1 MGPTLGEF
9 KRANEG
15 DCAMA
20 TLQPG
25 SKGCVQVTQGM
36 KFTCKVQV
44 RIILSFCRL
53 FHTDLINREVQDT
66 LYLFLARSLFLV
78 WQARNKAHTIL

>member
-1 MGPTLGEF
+1 MP
-9 KRANEG
+9 
-15 DCAMA
+15 

-36 KFTCKVQV
+36 KFTCKV
-44 RIILSFCRL
+44 RIILSFCRP
-53 FHTDLINREVQDT
+53 FHTELINREVQDT

-78 WQARNKAHTIL
+78 WQATNKAHTIL